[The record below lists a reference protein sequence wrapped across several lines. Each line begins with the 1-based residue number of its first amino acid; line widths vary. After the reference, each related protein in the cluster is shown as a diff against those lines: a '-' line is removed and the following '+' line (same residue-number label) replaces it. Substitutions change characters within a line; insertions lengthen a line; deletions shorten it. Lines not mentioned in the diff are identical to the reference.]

1 MREVGGQSSFM
12 MKMTNTAKGRCARP
26 YRLSFTSVALLAA
39 LAAGAQEPG
48 KLSLRLSAEL
58 SLGREAAQAIAPG
71 ASSALP
77 QAALLLASIPPGSAA
92 QASMRDY
99 RIGPEDL
106 IEIQVFGVDQ
116 LTRTVRVNARGMVSL
131 PLIGNLDLGG
141 LTASQAESL
150 IVARLAE
157 SFLQDPQVSLFIK
170 EYTSQRV
177 TIEGAVNKPGVYPLR
192 GPTTLLQS
200 LAVAGGQAN
209 LSDMTEV
216 MLFRADAA
224 GKRET
229 LVYDVDRIRSGQL
242 EDPTVVNDDLIVVKR
257 SKARTILKDSIV
269 RDIID
274 TVNPFRWTP

>member
-1 MREVGGQSSFM
+1 MRFM
-12 MKMTNTAKGRCARP
+12 TKFTNTASRRFVRPGR
-26 YRLSFTSVALLAA
+26 LFFTSVLLVAMQAA
-39 LAAGAQEPG
+39 AQEPA
-48 KLSLRLSAEL
+48 KLSLRLSDEL
-58 SLGREAAQAIAPG
+58 SIGRSAARPT
-71 ASSALP
+71 SPSAVLP
-77 QAALLLASIPPGSAA
+77 QATPLPASIP
-92 QASMRDY
+92 QASGSLTTRDY

-131 PLIGNLDLGG
+131 PLVGNLELGG
-141 LTASQAESL
+141 LTAQQAEAL

-200 LAVAGGQAN
+200 LAVAGGQAS

-216 MLFRADAA
+216 MLFRGDNA

-229 LVYDVDRIRSGQL
+229 LVYDVDRIRSGEL
-242 EDPTVVNDDLIVVKR
+242 ADPPVVNDDFIVVKR
-257 SKARTILKDSIV
+257 SKARTIFKDSIL

-274 TVNPFRWTP
+274 TVNPFR

>member
-1 MREVGGQSSFM
+1 M
-12 MKMTNTAKGRCARP
+12 MNSTNTAGPRTAR
-26 YRLSFTSVALLAA
+26 LGALFFTSVALLATMQ
-39 LAAGAQEPG
+39 AAAQEPG
-48 KLSLRLSAEL
+48 KLSLRLSDEL
-58 SLGREAAQAIAPG
+58 SLGSAGARASAPG
-71 ASSALP
+71 GSASLP
-77 QAALLLASIPPGSAA
+77 QGALLPASIPP
-92 QASMRDY
+92 ASMRDY

-116 LTRTVRVNARGMVSL
+116 LTRTVRVNARGTISL
-131 PLIGNLDLGG
+131 PLVGNLELGG
-141 LTASQAESL
+141 LTAQQAEAL

-200 LAVAGGQAN
+200 LAVAGGQAS

-229 LVYDVDRIRSGQL
+229 LVYDVDRIRSG
-242 EDPTVVNDDLIVVKR
+242 EVADPTVVNDDLIVVKR
-257 SKARTILKDSIV
+257 SKARTVLKDSILG
-269 RDIID
+269 DIIN
-274 TVNPFRWTP
+274 TVNPFRWTSP

>member
-1 MREVGGQSSFM
+1 M
-12 MKMTNTAKGRCARP
+12 MKFTHTAGRRSAR
-26 YRLSFTSVALLAA
+26 RGALLFVSVALLAA
-39 LAAGAQEPG
+39 MQAAAQEPA
-48 KLSLRLSAEL
+48 KLSLRLSDEL
-58 SLGREAAQAIAPG
+58 SLGRASARAAAPN
-71 ASSALP
+71 ASAALP
-77 QAALLLASIPPGSAA
+77 QAALLPPAIPQASAPP
-92 QASMRDY
+92 SMRDY

-116 LTRTVRVNARGMVSL
+116 LTRTVRVNARGMISL
-131 PLIGNLDLGG
+131 PLVGNLELGG
-141 LTASQAESL
+141 LTAQQAEAL

-200 LAVAGGQAN
+200 LAVAGGQAS

-216 MLFRADAA
+216 MLFRGDTA

-229 LVYDVDRIRSGQL
+229 LVYDVDRIRSGEL
-242 EDPTVVNDDLIVVKR
+242 ADPPVVNDDLIVVKR
-257 SKARTILKDSIV
+257 SKARTIFKDSIL

-274 TVNPFRWTP
+274 TVNPFR